1 VRGKH
6 TGLPIPAT
14 AEIAIEGWID
24 PVERHDE
31 GPYGEWMGYYASGEG
46 RTPVIRVSAIYH
58 RNDPILLGCP
68 QGKPP
73 HEDNRFGAYVR
84 SIQLETELRAAG
96 VPGVTAAWCPPEAA
110 ERLLAIVSIEQAYPG
125 HATQALIV
133 ASQCSA
139 IAYINKMVVVVDSDV
154 DIRSLPDVW
163 WAITTRTDPARDTK
177 LIPRGWSGPLDPAI
191 HPDERGFNSRLL
203 VDATRP
209 WEWKDR
215 FADPVTSSERSRA
228 TQHDWGWIL
237 ND

>member
-1 VRGKH
+1 
-6 TGLPIPAT
+6 
-14 AEIAIEGWID
+14 
-24 PVERHDE
+24 
-31 GPYGEWMGYYASGEG
+31 
-46 RTPVIRVSAIYH
+46 
-58 RNDPILLGCP
+58 
-68 QGKPP
+68 
-73 HEDNRFGAYVR
+73 
-84 SIQLETELRAAG
+84 